1 MNTSRQP
8 AMMPFFD
15 SGSVMRVNT
24 VHGFAPRSYAA

>member
-15 SGSVMRVNT
+15 SGKVMPKNAR
-24 VHGFAPRSYAA
+24 HGFAPRS